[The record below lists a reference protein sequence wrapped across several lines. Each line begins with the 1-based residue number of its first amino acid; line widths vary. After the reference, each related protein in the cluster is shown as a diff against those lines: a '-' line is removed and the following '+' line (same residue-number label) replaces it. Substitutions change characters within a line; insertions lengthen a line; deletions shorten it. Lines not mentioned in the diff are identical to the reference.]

1 MRILVVDDHPLMAGA
16 VKLALQGM
24 DTTATV
30 DLAEALQQATDMA
43 QAATPYDLCLLDL
56 GLPDISGIDAL
67 VRFRASCP
75 ELPVVVLSGK
85 DDRASILAGLDAG
98 AMGYIPKSSPVSV
111 MINAIRLVMSGA
123 VYVPA
128 EALRVKI
135 GEQGPQAQ
143 AQVHAQAGTQAGAGV
158 ASRAGAGSVAAVG
171 AEAEASIGAPGI
183 PAELGL
189 SARQTEVLE
198 LLLKGLPN
206 KLIARRL
213 DISDNTVKIHVSSV
227 LRALG
232 VSSRTQALLA
242 AHRLGLRLNER
253 T

>member
-1 MRILVVDDHPLMAGA
+1 M
-16 VKLALQGM
+16 
-24 DTTATV
+24 
-30 DLAEALQQATDMA
+30 
-43 QAATPYDLCLLDL
+43 
-56 GLPDISGIDAL
+56 
-67 VRFRASCP
+67 
-75 ELPVVVLSGK
+75 
-85 DDRASILAGLDAG
+85 
-98 AMGYIPKSSPVSV
+98 
-111 MINAIRLVMSGA
+111 
-123 VYVPA
+123 
-128 EALRVKI
+128 
-135 GEQGPQAQ
+135 
-143 AQVHAQAGTQAGAGV
+143 
-158 ASRAGAGSVAAVG
+158 
-171 AEAEASIGAPGI
+171 
-183 PAELGL
+183 